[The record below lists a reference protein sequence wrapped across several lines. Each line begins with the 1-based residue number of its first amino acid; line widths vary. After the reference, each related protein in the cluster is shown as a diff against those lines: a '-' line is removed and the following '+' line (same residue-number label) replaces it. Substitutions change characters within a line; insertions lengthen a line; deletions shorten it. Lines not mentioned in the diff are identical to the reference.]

1 MIKQLVTINFLQW
14 LGDFSPADW
23 SRAIVDDCTDH
34 WKLLSLCLV
43 TLFESS
49 GCETESPRVAEF
61 RLVSSCRK
69 ENKWYRIKHSRTREQ
84 WGYDWRLPSL
94 LVSTSCTSTIYT
106 ESLRPSQIHSQYKRI
121 IPSRLFLKYPSSHYS
136 IYIKLLIQIF
146 LLSLRQGVPQWWYRS
161 LKLFFILNLQTNSST
176 FYAHHVT
183 PYTCTLNELFHSA
196 LTWEYNVYVPQLRWS
211 NCVVTNTSITS

>member
-1 MIKQLVTINFLQW
+1 MGVTLICRTADRTTAEPVEPAEPTEPKEMTVLLQLPLANMIKQLVTINFLQW

-69 ENKWYRIKHSRTREQ
+69 ENKWYRIKHSRTRER

-94 LVSTSCTSTIYT
+94 LVSTSCY
-106 ESLRPSQIHSQYKRI
+106 IHYIHRI
-121 IPSRLFLKYPSSHYS
+121 FAT
-136 IYIKLLIQIF
+136 F
-146 LLSLRQGVPQWWYRS
+146 
-161 LKLFFILNLQTNSST
+161 TNSFS
-176 FYAHHVT
+176 
-183 PYTCTLNELFHSA
+183 L
-196 LTWEYNVYVPQLRWS
+196 
-211 NCVVTNTSITS
+211 